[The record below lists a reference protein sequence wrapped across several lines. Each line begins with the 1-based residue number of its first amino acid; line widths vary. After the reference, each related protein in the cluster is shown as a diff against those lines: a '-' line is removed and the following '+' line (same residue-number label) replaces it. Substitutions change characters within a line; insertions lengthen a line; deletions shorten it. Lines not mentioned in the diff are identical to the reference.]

1 MNVIIYNDWLLGCSL
16 PTPPPLGVSPF
27 YYGIMNDMCSP
38 TIEKFG
44 ATPANIQWT
53 VVRGDSASFTVS
65 LLENDEVTEFDTTGW
80 TYSATAYDPIADV
93 LDELTVTADGSVVT
107 VTAPAD
113 ITANWGTKYKSVVAE
128 LSFDLQAVV
137 PDGPSSMTWTPVIG
151 TICVL
156 GNVSPVPTRTT
167 GGIS

>member
-1 MNVIIYNDWLLGCSL
+1 
-16 PTPPPLGVSPF
+16 
-27 YYGIMNDMCSP
+27 MCSP

-65 LLENDEVTEFDTTGW
+65 LLENDEITEFDTEGW
-80 TYSATAYDPIADV
+80 TYSATAYDPVSDF
-93 LDELTVTADGSVVT
+93 LDELTVTAEGSTVT

-113 ITANWGTKYKSVVAE
+113 VTANWGTKYKSVVAE
-128 LSFDLQAVV
+128 LSFDLQALV
-137 PDGPSSMTWTPVIG
+137 PDGNSTITWTPVIG

-156 GNVSPVPTRTT
+156 GDVTP
-167 GGIS
+167 GGSL

>member
-1 MNVIIYNDWLLGCSL
+1 
-16 PTPPPLGVSPF
+16 
-27 YYGIMNDMCSP
+27 MCSP

-65 LLENDEVTEFDTTGW
+65 LLENDEVTEFDTEGW
-80 TYSATAYDPIADV
+80 TFLATAYDPVSDF
-93 LDELTVTADGSVVT
+93 LDDLPVTVDGSVIT
-107 VTAPAD
+107 VTAPAE
-113 ITANWGTKYKSVVAE
+113 ITSNWGSAYKSVVAE

-137 PDGPSSMTWTPVIG
+137 PDGSSTITWTPVIG

-156 GNVSPVPTRTT
+156 GDVTP
-167 GGIS
+167 GGSL

>member
-1 MNVIIYNDWLLGCSL
+1 
-16 PTPPPLGVSPF
+16 
-27 YYGIMNDMCSP
+27 MCSP

-65 LLENDEVTEFDTTGW
+65 LLENDEVTEFDTEGW
-80 TYSATAYDPIADV
+80 AFSATAYDPVADV
-93 LDELTVTADGSVVT
+93 LDALTVTTDGSVIT

-113 ITANWGTKYKSVVAE
+113 ITSNWGTAYKSVVSE
-128 LSFDLQAVV
+128 LSFDLQAIV
-137 PDGPSSMTWTPVIG
+137 PDGQSSITWTPVIG

-156 GNVSPVPTRTT
+156 GDVTP
-167 GGIS
+167 GGSL

>member
-1 MNVIIYNDWLLGCSL
+1 
-16 PTPPPLGVSPF
+16 
-27 YYGIMNDMCSP
+27 MCSP

-65 LLENDEVTEFDTTGW
+65 LLENDEITEFDTEGW
-80 TYSATAYDPIADV
+80 TFTATAYDPTVDV
-93 LDELTVTADGSVVT
+93 LDALTVTSVGSVVT
-107 VTAPAD
+107 VTAPAE

-137 PDGPSSMTWTPVIG
+137 PDGSSSITWTPVIG

-156 GNVSPVPTRTT
+156 GDVTP
-167 GGIS
+167 GGSL

>member
-1 MNVIIYNDWLLGCSL
+1 
-16 PTPPPLGVSPF
+16 
-27 YYGIMNDMCSP
+27 MCSP

-53 VVRGDSASFTVS
+53 VVRGDSASFTVDF
-65 LLENDEVTEFDTTGW
+65 LENDEVTSFDTSDW
-80 TYSATAYDPIADV
+80 TYSATAYDPTSDV
-93 LDELTVTADGSVVT
+93 LDELTVSVDNGVVT

-128 LSFDLQAVV
+128 LSFDLQAIV
-137 PDGPSSMTWTPVIG
+137 PDGQNNIVWTPVIG

-156 GNVSPVPTRTT
+156 GDVTP
-167 GGIS
+167 GGSL

>member
-1 MNVIIYNDWLLGCSL
+1 
-16 PTPPPLGVSPF
+16 
-27 YYGIMNDMCSP
+27 MCSP

-65 LLENDEVTEFDTTGW
+65 LLENDEVTPFDIEGW
-80 TYSATAYDPIADV
+80 TFSATAYDPTADV
-93 LDELTVTADGSVVT
+93 LDELTVTVSNDIIT
-107 VTAPAD
+107 VTASED
-113 ITANWGTKYKSVVAE
+113 TTANWGSKYKSVVAE

-137 PDGPSSMTWTPVIG
+137 PDGAVTITWTPVIG

-156 GNVSPVPTRTT
+156 GDVSPANTRNTT
-167 GGIS
+167 GGVS

>member
-1 MNVIIYNDWLLGCSL
+1 
-16 PTPPPLGVSPF
+16 
-27 YYGIMNDMCSP
+27 MCSP

-65 LLENDEVTEFDTTGW
+65 LLENDEITEFDTTGW
-80 TYSATAYDPIADV
+80 TYSATAYDPMSDV
-93 LDELTVTADGSVVT
+93 LDDLTVTVYGSVVT
-107 VTAPAD
+107 ITAPAE

-137 PDGPSSMTWTPVIG
+137 PDGPSKITWTPVIG

-156 GNVSPVPTRTT
+156 GDITPN
-167 GGIS
+167 GGL

>member
-16 PTPPPLGVSPF
+16 PTPLPLGVSPF
-27 YYGIMNDMCSP
+27 YYGIINDMCSP

-80 TYSATAYDPIADV
+80 TYSATAYDPLADV
-93 LDELTVTADGSVVT
+93 LDELTVTVDGSVVT

>member
-1 MNVIIYNDWLLGCSL
+1 
-16 PTPPPLGVSPF
+16 
-27 YYGIMNDMCSP
+27 MCSP

-53 VVRGDSASFTVS
+53 VVLGDSASFTVS
-65 LLENDEVTEFDTTGW
+65 LLENDEVPEFDTTGW
-80 TYSATAYDPIADV
+80 TYSATAYDPLADV
-93 LDELTVTADGSVVT
+93 LDELTVTVDGSVVT